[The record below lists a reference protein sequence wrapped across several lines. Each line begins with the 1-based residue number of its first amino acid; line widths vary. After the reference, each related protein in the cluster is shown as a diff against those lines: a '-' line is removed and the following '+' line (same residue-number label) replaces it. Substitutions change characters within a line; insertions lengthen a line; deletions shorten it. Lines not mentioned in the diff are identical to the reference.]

1 MLAAEELVT
10 KTKIMESLKH
20 VDSNH
25 SFVGANNDS
34 NRFRLMLP
42 DYEIARSYR
51 QGEFK
56 VRYSIQYDVTPY
68 FKEQLLEDF
77 RNFPL
82 SFQFDESTTSQI

>member
-10 KTKIMESLKH
+10 KTKIMQSLKH

-56 VRYSIQYDVTPY
+56 V
-68 FKEQLLEDF
+68 
-77 RNFPL
+77 
-82 SFQFDESTTSQI
+82 